1 MKKTLLMTLSAATLA
16 LSGCGEAQ
24 VEQENPFFTEWN
36 TPFGVP
42 PFDKIQNQHFLPA
55 YEKAMAQEVEEIK
68 AIVENTEAPTFE
80 NTILPYSTSGELL
93 SKVSAVFGGLT
104 GTEMTPEIEAIQ
116 SQVSSKLTAHR
127 SDIALNEVLFQRV
140 KAVYDGREA
149 AGLDPLQMRLTEKI
163 YKGFERNGANLDP
176 QQKEELRKID
186 SKLSELTIAFG
197 KNLREDNNAFT
208 LVIDNKDDLAGLPE
222 SIIASA
228 SADAKAKGE
237 EGKWLFTLNSS
248 SIFPFLQYSE
258 NRDLR
263 EKIFTGYL
271 ERGNNNNANDNKAI
285 LSQISTLRLDRAQLL
300 GYANHADFV
309 LEQNMAKEPEAVY
322 ALLETLWEPAIARAQ
337 SELKEMKEIKGDND
351 FQTWDWWYYA
361 EKLRAKKYDLNEDEL
376 RPYFSLDNTLKGL
389 FELTTKLYGLSYKE
403 ITETTPLYNPEN
415 RVFEVTD
422 KDGSHLGVV
431 YFDFHPRS
439 SKRVGAWCG
448 SFRGQK
454 YDKDGKFVTPVVTI
468 VCNFTKPVGDAPALL
483 SLDEVETLFHE
494 YGHGLHNLFRDVKYA
509 ALSGVERDF
518 VELPSQIMEN
528 WALEP
533 AVLATYAKHYQTG
546 EVIPDELVEKIQ
558 KSSLFNQGF
567 ATVEYLAAS
576 LLDMEYHTIVEN
588 GQINVPEFEKAV
600 LAKYKAMDEIAPRY
614 RSTYFQ
620 HIFSGGYSSGYFS
633 YIWAEVLDADAYS
646 AFVESGDI
654 YNTEIAEKF
663 RREVLSQG
671 GQADGDVLYRNF
683 RGQDPSREPL
693 MKKRGLI

>member
-1 MKKTLLMTLSAATLA
+1 
-16 LSGCGEAQ
+16 
-24 VEQENPFFTEWN
+24 
-36 TPFGVP
+36 
-42 PFDKIQNQHFLPA
+42 
-55 YEKAMAQEVEEIK
+55 
-68 AIVENTEAPTFE
+68 APTFE